1 MISSETVANEF
12 VMAREK
18 FQERGYEITNIRYI
32 NEEYIFL
39 VEEKNHSKKNF

>member
-1 MISSETVANEF
+1 MISSEMVANEF

-18 FQERGYEITNIRYI
+18 FKEQGLEVTDIRYI

-39 VEEKNHSKKNF
+39 VEEKR